1 MDSPDLCLF
10 TLNSSRSFAEQVAR
24 CLGVPLSEH
33 EEREFEDGEHK
44 ARPLVGVRGRD
55 VFVIQSLYGD
65 GRLSVD
71 DKLCRLLF
79 FLGALVDASAERV
92 TAVIPY
98 LAFARKERK
107 TQPRDPVTSRY
118 LACLLE
124 AVGTHRVVTMDV
136 HNLAAFQNAFRCRTD
151 HLEAAPL
158 FVDYFAHRVEERDF
172 VVVSPDAG
180 GVKRAERFRQG
191 LGRALGQD
199 LSLAFME
206 KHRAGGQVRGAA
218 MVGEV
223 AGRVAIIL
231 DDLISTGGTMART
244 AAACREHGARRVY
257 AVATHGI
264 FAGAAEQALADPAL
278 DRVIIT
284 NTIPPFR
291 LGSGLVQSKLV
302 VLDSAPLFAEAIR
315 ALHEG
320 GSISR
325 LLEV

>member
-1 MDSPDLCLF
+1 MASPDLRLF
-10 TLNSSRSFAEQVAR
+10 ALDASRPFAELVAHH
-24 CLGVPLSEH
+24 LGIPLGSH

-44 ARPLVGVRGRD
+44 SRPLEGVRGKD

-65 GRLSVD
+65 ARQSVD

-124 AVGTHRVVTMDV
+124 AVGAHRVLTMDV

-158 FVDYFAHRVEERDF
+158 FVDHFARHADESDF
-172 VVVSPDAG
+172 VVVAPDAG
-180 GVKRAERFRQG
+180 GVKRAEHFRLG
-191 LGRALGQD
+191 LGRALGRD
-199 LSLAFME
+199 LPMAFME
-206 KHRAGGQVRGAA
+206 KHRSGGEVRGTAV
-218 MVGEV
+218 VGEV
-223 AGRVAIIL
+223 AGKAAIIL
-231 DDLISTGGTMART
+231 DDLISTGTTMARS
-244 AAACREHGARRVY
+244 AAACRERGARKVY
-257 AVATHGI
+257 AAATHGL

-278 DRVIIT
+278 DRVVVA
-284 NTIPPFR
+284 NTVPPFR
-291 LGSGLVQSKLV
+291 IVAETARAKLS
-302 VLDSAPLFAEAIR
+302 VLDAAPLFADAIQ
-315 ALHEG
+315 AIHGG